1 MDRDV
6 GNIALIGYRATG
18 KTRVAR
24 ALAERLGWTHVDTD
38 EDIQRRW
45 GRSIREIFAEDGEQ
59 AFRDLESQVIGIWC
73 DWRRV
78 VLSLGGGAVL
88 RERNRRQLRECSAM
102 VWLQAAPEEIW
113 RRLQGD
119 QATATQRPPLTE
131 MSGYDEIVA
140 VLQQREPI
148 YRQAADLEIQT
159 DNKPPPQIADEIVS
173 LLSDLTHL
181 PEIQSRIRESLE
193 SRE

>member
-1 MDRDV
+1 
-6 GNIALIGYRATG
+6 
-18 KTRVAR
+18 
-24 ALAERLGWTHVDTD
+24 
-38 EDIQRRW
+38 
-45 GRSIREIFAEDGEQ
+45 
-59 AFRDLESQVIGIWC
+59 
-73 DWRRV
+73 
-78 VLSLGGGAVL
+78 
-88 RERNRRQLRECSAM
+88 M